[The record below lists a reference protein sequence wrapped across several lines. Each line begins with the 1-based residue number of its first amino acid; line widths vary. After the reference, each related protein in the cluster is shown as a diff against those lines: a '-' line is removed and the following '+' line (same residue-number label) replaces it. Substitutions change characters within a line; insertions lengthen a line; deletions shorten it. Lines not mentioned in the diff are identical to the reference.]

1 MYHLISH
8 NKRTFNF
15 KDSFTIYDSIWGC
28 PKMWKQE
35 RCKRL
40 QASNF
45 GRVCKAT
52 ERTNF
57 SNLADALIVFKEI
70 KTPVI
75 LHGQNYES
83 QNSTFKIFFIKFL

>member
-15 KDSFTIYDSIWGC
+15 KDSFTIYDW
-28 PKMWKQE
+28 E

-45 GRVCKAT
+45 GRICKAT

-57 SNLADALIVFKEI
+57 SNLADALTVFKEI
-70 KTPVI
+70 KTPAI
-75 LHGQNYES
+75 LHGQKYES
-83 QNSTFKIFFIKFL
+83 IALEICHHVLHEYI

>member
-1 MYHLISH
+1 MVESLEDEIKYIESSTTGQSK
-8 NKRTFNF
+8 N
-15 KDSFTIYDSIWGC
+15 
-28 PKMWKQE
+28 KMWKQE

-57 SNLADALIVFKEI
+57 SNVSSDF
-70 KTPVI
+70 
-75 LHGQNYES
+75 S
-83 QNSTFKIFFIKFL
+83 QQKDI

>member
-1 MYHLISH
+1 
-8 NKRTFNF
+8 
-15 KDSFTIYDSIWGC
+15 
-28 PKMWKQE
+28 MWKQE

-57 SNLADALIVFKEI
+57 SNLAEA
-70 KTPVI
+70 TA
-75 LHGQNYES
+75 Y
-83 QNSTFKIFFIKFL
+83 IFAGGYS